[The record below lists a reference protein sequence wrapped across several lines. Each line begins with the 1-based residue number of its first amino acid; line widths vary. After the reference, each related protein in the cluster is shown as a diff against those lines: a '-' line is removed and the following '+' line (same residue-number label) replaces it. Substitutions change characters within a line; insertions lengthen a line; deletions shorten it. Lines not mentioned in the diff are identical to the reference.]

1 MEMNAKYKKYYDKLK
16 DVDLQPKGQT
26 VQTACETTGNTIT
39 SFSSALTTEGWKEL
53 GVATMKTSVV
63 PKLQE
68 WNNTLKSNI
77 EVLVKACAAAGEL
90 KTELEKLEKLVN
102 EYNEIKQSDYQ
113 KTVTKTGSDGQT
125 KTVQE
130 DDVEA
135 FNEARNKKETEIK
148 SQESVCD
155 AKISEIKAME
165 GNIKD
170 ITVEISFEEEKV
182 DETTGETT
190 TTTMTKKLDLKD
202 FVFFS
207 QGDPRWGRKQYGSH
221 NIYSRSAC
229 GPTAAAM
236 CIRYLTGDP
245 KVDPYVIGTYSA
257 NHGYRV
263 SNGTDDKLFEA
274 VAKEYG
280 VKCERMTQSADNIVR
295 ELKKGKVIVAH
306 MGPGTFTGRG
316 HFIVLKGL
324 TSDGKV
330 VVADPNGGK
339 RNGAWSAAKI
349 AKERK
354 GGGMFAY
361 SI

>member
-16 DVDLQPKGQT
+16 GVDLQPKGQS
-26 VQTACETTGNTIT
+26 VQTSCESNGNTLT
-39 SFSSALTTEGWKEL
+39 SLSSAVSTEAWKEL
-53 GVATMKTSVV
+53 GVATMKSSVI

-68 WNNTLKSNI
+68 WNNTLKANLD
-77 EVLVKACAAAGEL
+77 VLAKACVAAGEL

-113 KTVTKTGSDGQT
+113 KSVTKTGADG
-125 KTVQE
+125 KTTTEME
-130 DDVEA
+130 DDVAA
-135 FNEARNKKETEIK
+135 FNEARQKKEKEIK
-148 SQESVCD
+148 DQENVCD
-155 AKISEIKAME
+155 TKISEIKGME
-165 GNIKD
+165 GSIKD
-170 ITVEISFEEEKV
+170 ITVEISFEEEKT

-190 TTTMTKKLDLKD
+190 STTMTKKLDLKD

-207 QGDPRWGRKQYGSH
+207 QGDPRWGSKQYGSH
-221 NIYSRSAC
+221 NIYSKSAC

-236 CIRYLTGDP
+236 CIRYLTGD
-245 KVDPYVIGTYSA
+245 KSVDPYTIGTYSA

-306 MGPGTFTGRG
+306 MGPGTFTGGG

-339 RNGAWSAAKI
+339 RNGAWSAEKI